1 MFRARLVEVCR
12 GCMDMNECWG
22 WNCGCKKLM
31 LGNPGNVIMVS
42 LMLVL
47 GVIRL
52 DWFVTPVVP
61 LMLGVVVV
69 ERFWRDRFDLG
80 LATFSCTAGPVA

>member
-1 MFRARLVEVCR
+1 MFRARLVEGCR

-22 WNCGCKKLM
+22 WNCCYMKLM
-31 LGNPGNVIMVS
+31 FGNPGNVIMVS

-69 ERFWRDRFDLG
+69 ERFWRDRFDFG